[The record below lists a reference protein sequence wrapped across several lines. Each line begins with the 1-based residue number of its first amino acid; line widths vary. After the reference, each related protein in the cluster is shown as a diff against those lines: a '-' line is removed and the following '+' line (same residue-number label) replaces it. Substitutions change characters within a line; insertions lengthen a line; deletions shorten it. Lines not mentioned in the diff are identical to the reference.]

1 VRLRRG
7 YLLAEALCALALAG
21 LLGAAAATALGG
33 ARRTLRASETRDV
46 AERASL
52 EAVGVLRAALE
63 SGNVF
68 AVRGDTAIE
77 LDLLIAVAPICGI
90 EPRAVLL
97 PPAVTASNGPLT
109 AALQA
114 PAIDDIAAL
123 RIAPSPTDAPTWDA
137 LLIDSV
143 QVRTALGCDSNSGWS
158 GVADDAAPRWRLALS
173 DTVPTALQIGDLIRV
188 GRTGRFTLYH
198 AGSGDW
204 MLGWRRCAP
213 VSMVCGVVQPVA
225 GPLRPP
231 AAGGLRIRALSS
243 PERWEIEARGAGSDH
258 VERATV
264 PR

>member
-1 VRLRRG
+1 VRVRLG

-21 LLGAAAATALGG
+21 LLGAAAATALSG
-33 ARRTLRASETRDV
+33 ARRTLRASESRDV
-46 AERASL
+46 AERASV

-68 AVRGDTAIE
+68 ALRGDTAVE

-97 PPAVTASNGPLT
+97 PPAATVANAPLT

-123 RIAPSPTDAPTWDA
+123 RVAVSPTDPPTWDA
-137 LLIDSV
+137 LLVDSV
-143 QVRTALGCDSNSGWS
+143 QVRTSGGCDSSSGWS

-231 AAGGLRIRALSS
+231 AAGGLRIRALAD
-243 PERWEIEARGAGSDH
+243 RWEIEARGAGSDH
-258 VERATV
+258 LERATV